1 MTTDARLARE
11 DGTIMRDPQ
20 SRVPIRTIAA
30 TIGMVLLTAAV
41 LLLGWE
47 VRRVLTWIVVA
58 ALLAIILGPLVDIAQ
73 RRLHLRRALA
83 TLLVFLVALIALAGI
98 LTMFIR
104 PLASEGPQ
112 FIDRVPGYV
121 EQARTGR
128 GPVGDLVQRYNLDEY
143 LQRNQARLRE
153 SANRLTT
160 PALGVLRSI
169 FSTVVALVTIF
180 VLTFL
185 MVLQGPQLLSAWVSA
200 LPQRRQERVRR
211 VAADCAKAVT
221 GYMTG
226 NLLISIIAGT
236 VTYVV
241 LWIMGVP
248 YRGVALFVGFADLIP
263 LVGATLGAVV
273 AIAVA
278 ALHSLPAAIVVL
290 VVFVVYQ
297 QLENHVLQPVIMS
310 RTVQLSALTVLV
322 SILIGVE
329 LFGFLGA
336 LLAIPVAGVLHVIGR
351 DLYDG
356 YRGRLKPE
364 PTTGTD
370 QIPVSQ
376 PRPPLEPGEQTSP
389 DVTATAHR

>member
-1 MTTDARLARE
+1 
-11 DGTIMRDPQ
+11 
-20 SRVPIRTIAA
+20 VRTIAA

-58 ALLAIILGPLVDIAQ
+58 ALLAIILGPLVDLTE

-83 TLLVFLVALIALAGI
+83 TLLVFLIAIVALAGI

-104 PLASEGPQ
+104 PLANEGPQ
-112 FIDRVPGYV
+112 FIDRVPSYV

-128 GPVGDLVQRYNLDEY
+128 GPVGDLVQRYNLDDH

-153 SANRLTT
+153 GANRLTT

-185 MVLQGPQLLSAWVSA
+185 MVLQGPKLLASWVAA
-200 LPQRRQERVRR
+200 LPERRQERVRR

-236 VTYVV
+236 VTYIV

-248 YRGVALFVGFADLIP
+248 YRGVVALFVGFADLIP

-278 ALHSLPAAIVVL
+278 ALHSLLAAIVG
-290 VVFVVYQ
+290 
-297 QLENHVLQPVIMS
+297 P
-310 RTVQLSALTVLV
+310 
-322 SILIGVE
+322 
-329 LFGFLGA
+329 
-336 LLAIPVAGVLHVIGR
+336 
-351 DLYDG
+351 
-356 YRGRLKPE
+356 GRLRRLPATRE
-364 PTTGTD
+364 PRSAAGHHVAHGGAVRTD
-370 QIPVSQ
+370 RARQHPHRRRAVRVPGRPARHPGGRSPPCHRPRPLRQ
-376 PRPPLEPGEQTSP
+376 LPRPPQARTDHRHRRDPGVAAPTP
-389 DVTATAHR
+389 GTRRTATPRRHRPPHTLT

>member
-1 MTTDARLARE
+1 M
-11 DGTIMRDPQ
+11 Q
-20 SRVPIRTIAA
+20 SPSPPRVPIRTILA
-30 TIGMVLLTAAV
+30 TVGTVVLTAAV

-58 ALLAIILGPLVDIAQ
+58 ALLAVVLGPLVDLAQ

-83 TLLVFLVALIALAGI
+83 TLLVFLVALVALAGI
-98 LTMFIR
+98 LTVFVR
-104 PLASEGPQ
+104 PLADEGPR

-121 EQARTGR
+121 EQARAGR
-128 GPVGDLVQRYNLDEY
+128 GPVGRLVQRYNLDEY
-143 LQRNQARLRE
+143 LERNQARLRE
-153 SANRLTT
+153 GANRLTT

-169 FSTVVALVTIF
+169 FSTAVALVTVF

-185 MVLQGPQLLSAWVSA
+185 MVLQGPELLASWAAA
-200 LPQRRQERVRR
+200 LPERRRERVRR

-248 YRGVALFVGFADLIP
+248 YKGVVALFVGFADLIP
-263 LVGATLGAVV
+263 LVGATIGAVA

-297 QLENHVLQPVIMS
+297 QLENHVLQPVIMA
-310 RTVQLSALTVLV
+310 RTVELSALTVLV

-329 LFGFLGA
+329 LLGFLGA
-336 LLAIPVAGVLHVIGR
+336 LLAIPVAGVLHVVGR

-370 QIPVSQ
+370 EIPVSEAGQ
-376 PRPPLEPGEQTSP
+376 PSP
-389 DVTATAHR
+389 TGSHPMRSATRSST

>member
-1 MTTDARLARE
+1 MTAHARLARE
-11 DGTIMRDPQ
+11 DRTIMRDPQ
-20 SRVPIRTIAA
+20 PRVPVRTIAA

-58 ALLAIILGPLVDIAQ
+58 ALLAIILGPLVDLTE

-83 TLLVFLVALIALAGI
+83 TLLVFLVALVALAGI
-98 LTMFIR
+98 LTVFIR

-121 EQARTGR
+121 QQARTGR
-128 GPVGDLVQRYNLDEY
+128 GPVGRLVQRYNLDEY

-153 SANRLTT
+153 GANRLTT

-185 MVLQGPQLLSAWVSA
+185 MVLQGPKLLASWTAA
-200 LPQRRQERVRR
+200 LPERQQERVRR

-226 NLLISIIAGT
+226 NLLISVIAGA

-241 LWIMGVP
+241 LWVMGVP
-248 YRGVALFVGFADLIP
+248 YRGVVALFVGFADLIP

-273 AIAVA
+273 AVAVA
-278 ALHSLPAAIVVL
+278 ALHSLPAALVVL
-290 VVFVVYQ
+290 VVFVAYQ

-310 RTVQLSALTVLV
+310 RTVELSALTVLV

-370 QIPVSQ
+370 EVPVSQ
-376 PRPPLEPGEQTSP
+376 PRPLEPGDQQP
-389 DVTATAHR
+389 K

>member
-1 MTTDARLARE
+1 MTAVQARGGPTAR
-11 DGTIMRDPQ
+11 TRNPR
-20 SRVPIRTIAA
+20 SRVPVRTVAA
-30 TIGMVLLTAAV
+30 TIGLVLLTGVV

-58 ALLAIILGPLVDIAQ
+58 AVLAVILGPLVDVAE

-83 TLLVFLVALIALAGI
+83 TLLVFLVALVTLAGI
-98 LTMFIR
+98 LTVFIR
-104 PLASEGPQ
+104 PLANEGPQ

-121 EQARTGR
+121 QQARTGR
-128 GPVGDLVQRYNLDEY
+128 GPIGDLVQRYNLDEY

-185 MVLQGPQLLSAWVSA
+185 MVLQGPQLLAAWVSA
-200 LPQRRQERVRR
+200 LPQSRQERVRR

-226 NLLISIIAGT
+226 NLLISVIAGAA
-236 VTYVV
+236 TYVV

-248 YRGVALFVGFADLIP
+248 YKGVVALFVGFADLIP

-290 VVFVVYQ
+290 VFFIVYQ
-297 QLENHVLQPVIMS
+297 QLENHILQPVIMA
-310 RTVQLSALTVLV
+310 RTVELSALTVLV

-336 LLAIPVAGVLHVIGR
+336 LLAIPVAGVIHVIGR

-356 YRGRLKPE
+356 YRGQIKPE
-364 PTTGTD
+364 PTTGSD
-370 QIPVSQ
+370 QFPVSHPQ
-376 PRPPLEPGEQTSP
+376 PAESGEQQP
-389 DVTATAHR
+389 LDVTATAHR